1 MFSPTVFSLDHR
13 HNRPPTDL
21 IACEL
26 DSRVVLDLPQALV
39 EAFPLVG
46 LAKFVFI
53 LLVGQKILRA
63 QECAKDGKRDIYYHY
78 YYCDSLGKHVMLQEL
93 NSAVK

>member
-1 MFSPTVFSLDHR
+1 MASSTVTDSSDSSPPTRLIFSASAFSLNHR
-13 HNRPPTDL
+13 YNILPTDL

-26 DSRVVLDLPQALV
+26 DSGVVLDLPQALV

-46 LAKFVFI
+46 LAKFVFV

-63 QECAKDGKRDIYYHY
+63 QECTKEGGRDIYYY
-78 YYCDSLGKHVMLQEL
+78 Y
-93 NSAVK
+93 